1 MNISPPLLG
10 SLCVGL
16 LFVVCSS
23 PSSLTQLITS
33 PPEIRDP
40 AQYSA
45 SMIHHSLALVVALFA
60 CSQSYSIP
68 SRGLTARLSTALF
81 SAPTITAAMVNALRQ
96 KTDAPMMECKKALT
110 ESSGDMTKAEEILRL
125 KLGNKATK
133 VGSRIAAEGLVV
145 AEIEGNKGVLFEAN
159 CETDFVSKNPD
170 FVGFVSAC
178 AKKILNDN
186 PADVSSLSD
195 LVMEDGRTVEKTR
208 VDLVG
213 KIGENMSLRR
223 FKRFESPY
231 QLASYIH
238 GRSIGVV
245 VEYEGSAEAA
255 KDVCMHIACNKPLA
269 LDASSVPPEKI
280 ESERAFATTKAAE
293 SGKPPEIVAKMVEGS
308 VQKYLKE
315 VTLLSQP
322 FVKND
327 KVTVQQMLKD
337 SKTSI
342 KSYALFVVGEG
353 LEKKEDNFVAEVQKA
368 NEAIAKARAAAE

>member
-1 MNISPPLLG
+1 MRSAIH
-10 SLCVGL
+10 
-16 LFVVCSS
+16 
-23 PSSLTQLITS
+23 SSLSNSGSSDHSTHLS
-33 PPEIRDP
+33 LSDP
-40 AQYSA
+40 SKEYARTA
-45 SMIHHSLALVVALFA
+45 VSMIHPTLALVAALIA
-60 CSQSYSIP
+60 CSNAYSLP
-68 SRGLTARLSTALF
+68 GRGAAARVSTALY

-110 ESSGDMTKAEEILRL
+110 ESSGDMAKAEEILRL

-133 VGSRIAAEGLVV
+133 VGSRIASEGVVV
-145 AEIEGNKGVLFEAN
+145 AEIDGNKGVLFEAN

-170 FVGFVSAC
+170 FVAFVNSC

-186 PADVSSLSD
+186 PADIESFSQMA
-195 LVMEDGRTVEKTR
+195 MEDGRTVEKTR

-238 GRSIGVV
+238 GKSIGVV

-269 LDASSVPPEKI
+269 LDASSVPAEKI
-280 ESERAFATTKAAE
+280 EAERAFATTKAAE

-327 KVTVQQMLKD
+327 KVTVQQMLKEA
-337 SKTSI
+337 KTEV

-353 LEKKEDNFVAEVQKA
+353 LEKKEDTFVAEVQKA